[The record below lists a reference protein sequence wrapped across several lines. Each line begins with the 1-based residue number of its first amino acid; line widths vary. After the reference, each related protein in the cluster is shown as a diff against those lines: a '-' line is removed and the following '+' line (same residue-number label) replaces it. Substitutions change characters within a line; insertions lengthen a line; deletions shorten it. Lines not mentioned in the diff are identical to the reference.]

1 MKDDKEKLP
10 EQAISRDDELR
21 QKVIAV
27 LKKIYDPEIPV
38 NIYLLGLIYKIE
50 FSYFEEKVQCHI
62 EMTLTSAACPVAESL
77 IEQVYNI
84 AYIVDEIDEMKVDI
98 VFDPPWSPD
107 KISYEAKLQ
116 LGLL

>member
-1 MKDDKEKLP
+1 MPRIETQEALDQHKE
-10 EQAISRDDELR
+10 ELR
-21 QKVIAV
+21 AKVIS
-27 LKKIYDPEIPV
+27 LLENIYDPEIPV

-50 FSYFEEKVQCHI
+50 LYFAENKVHCDI
-62 EMTLTSAACPVAESL
+62 EMTLTSPACPVAESL

-84 AYIVDEIDEMKVDI
+84 AYILEEIDEMKVDI

-107 KISYEAKLQ
+107 VMSFEAKLE

>member
-1 MKDDKEKLP
+1 MSDEFKEVR
-10 EQAISRDDELR
+10 E
-21 QKVIAV
+21 KVIS
-27 LKKIYDPEIPV
+27 LLENIYDPEIPV

-50 FSYFEEKVQCHI
+50 FSHFEEKLRCDI

-84 AYIVDEIDEMKVDI
+84 SYLIEEIDEMKVDI
-98 VFDPPWSPD
+98 VFDPPWNPD
-107 KISYEAKLQ
+107 KMSFEAKLE

>member
-1 MKDDKEKLP
+1 MEN
-10 EQAISRDDELR
+10 EEELR
-21 QKVIAV
+21 KKVIM
-27 LKKIYDPEIPV
+27 LLENIYDPEIPV

-50 FSYFEEKVQCHI
+50 FLKNDENQTQCHI

-77 IEQVYNI
+77 IDQVYNI
-84 AYIVDEIDEMKVDI
+84 AAYIEEIDQMVVEV

-107 KISYEAKLQ
+107 KMSYEARLE